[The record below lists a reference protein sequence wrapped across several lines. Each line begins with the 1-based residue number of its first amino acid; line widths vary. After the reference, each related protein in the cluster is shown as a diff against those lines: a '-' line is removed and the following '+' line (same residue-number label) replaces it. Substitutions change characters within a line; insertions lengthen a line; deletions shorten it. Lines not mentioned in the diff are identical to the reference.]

1 MSLARPFYDFCRR
14 DQVFLVI
21 VVFKFEFVVR
31 RSGALNLVS
40 TVRTLFDMIDRRA
53 YSALGWDVLRGSNN
67 LRTVETARIW
77 IQSHDRCA
85 GIKLLVGA

>member
-21 VVFKFEFVVR
+21 IVFEFEFVVR
-31 RSGALNLVS
+31 RSRGLNLVS
-40 TVRTLFDMIDRRA
+40 TVRTLFHMIDRHA
-53 YSALGWDVLRGSNN
+53 YSTLVLRGSNN
-67 LRTVETARIW
+67 LRTVETACIW

-85 GIKLLVGA
+85 GMKLLVGA